1 MLWNSSRVMFRWVSE
16 PELHKSILGI
26 EWNRWTHFDSRDLE
40 LRDLVLPDL
49 GLGDVGREHVRTR
62 NAGTEGRGTLER
74 GDEGTNIAD
83 ALRPGDMFCARVR
96 ARTGQT
102 VVWCSSMSL
111 AFVVSLKDGIICW
124 WFPASTVRPDMFA
137 CLFYRE
143 NSGTE

>member
-1 MLWNSSRVMFRWVSE
+1 MKPLDPFR
-16 PELHKSILGI
+16 
-26 EWNRWTHFDSRDLE
+26 SRDLE

-96 ARTGQT
+96 TRTGQT
-102 VVWCSSMSL
+102 VVWCSSVSL
-111 AFVVSLKDGIICW
+111 AFVVSLKDGIIC
-124 WFPASTVRPDMFA
+124 
-137 CLFYRE
+137 
-143 NSGTE
+143 

>member
-1 MLWNSSRVMFRWVSE
+1 MLWNSSRVMFRWVSG
-16 PELHKSILGI
+16 PELHKAILGI
-26 EWNRWTHFDSRDLE
+26 EWNRWTISIPVTWNFRTWYFRTWDSGTLD
-40 LRDLVLPDL
+40 VSTW
-49 GLGDVGREHVRTR
+49 GLG

-96 ARTGQT
+96 TRTGQT
-102 VVWCSSMSL
+102 VVWCSSVSL

-143 NSGTE
+143 DSGTE